1 MRIYRLLRFKVAASD
16 RLIREIVNDAVHQS
30 LAEDAEN
37 LNDAD
42 TLKSEETI
50 SFETFVFDL
59 RNIVRM

>member
-1 MRIYRLLRFKVAASD
+1 VRIYRLLRFKVAASD

>member
-1 MRIYRLLRFKVAASD
+1 MRIHRLLRFKVAASD

-50 SFETFVFDL
+50 SFETFVLDL